1 MLHSRWT
8 YRRLPDHSSPACPS
22 ARRGAALSPGPGA
35 LARLALTPTA
45 PAPLVFVVASLLA
58 LLAAALWVLPAVFMG
73 TGCASDHN
81 SAKPS
86 PDIRAARQIPAA
98 YAAQVEQL
106 VQGNT
111 AFALDLYAALKAE
124 PGNLFFSP
132 YSISTA
138 MGMIWAGARG
148 QTEAEIAQVFHFPF
162 GQDALHQTFGEL
174 QGSLDTGVGFD
185 LYRLDIANRLWGQA
199 GYPWNAPFLEITRVE
214 YGAELV
220 EADIERSPEAARQ
233 AVNTWVSEQTAGK
246 IPELLQPGTIT
257 PLTRLVLA
265 NAIYFKGTW
274 VAQFDP
280 SQTRTEPFHLSGTQS
295 VGVPMMHQTDEF
307 GFLWRDGVSVLELPY
322 TGQDIAMLVLLPD
335 AVDGLP
341 ALEAALTPE
350 QLAEWLSGLT
360 TTKVAVTLPRFTF
373 RWNASLK
380 APLIAMGMPSV
391 FSENDADLTGMATAE
406 YLFLQFLVHEAF
418 VAVDEEGTEAAAATA
433 GGVGTVS
440 APPQFVAD
448 HPFLF
453 LIRDRVTGSVLFI
466 GRVADPRG

>member
-1 MLHSRWT
+1 MSRSRWNH
-8 YRRLPDHSSPACPS
+8 RRWPDPS
-22 ARRGAALSPGPGA
+22 LLTRALCAPGRIRGAGARVTLPALPPVA
-35 LARLALTPTA
+35 F
-45 PAPLVFVVASLLA
+45 PAVSLLA
-58 LLAAALWVLPAVFMG
+58 LLAVTLLILP
-73 TGCASDHN
+73 TQLSGCSSDHN
-81 SAKPS
+81 SAKPA

-98 YAAQVEQL
+98 QAAQVEQL

-111 AFALDLYAALKAE
+111 AFALDLYARLKDE

-148 QTEAEIAQVFHFPF
+148 ETEAEIAQVFHFPY
-162 GQDALHQTFGEL
+162 GQDALHETFGEL
-174 QGSLDTGVGFD
+174 QGSLDKGIGYE
-185 LYRLDIANRLWGQA
+185 LYRLDIANRLWGQT
-199 GYPWNAPFLEITRVE
+199 GYPWKAPFLEITRVD

-220 EADIERSPEAARQ
+220 EADIEQSPESARQ

-246 IPELLQPGTIT
+246 IPELIEPGLIT
-257 PLTRLVLA
+257 PLTRLILA

-274 VAQFDP
+274 VHRFDAA
-280 SQTRTEPFHLSGTQS
+280 QTRTQPFRVSSTQS
-295 VGVPMMHQTDEF
+295 VDVPMMSQIEEF

-335 AVDGLP
+335 ALDGLP

-350 QLAEWLSGLT
+350 RLAAWTSGLV
-360 TTKVAVTLPRFTF
+360 TTKVAVSLPRFTF
-373 RWNASLK
+373 RWNKSLK
-380 APLIAMGMPSV
+380 DPLIAMGMPSV
-391 FSENDADLTGMATAE
+391 FSEGAADLTGMTDTAR
-406 YLFLQFLVHEAF
+406 LFLQFLVHEAF

-433 GGVGTVS
+433 GGAGEVS
-440 APPQFVAD
+440 MPPSFTAD